1 MVLGTVKPVNIEDE
15 MKSSYLDYAM
25 SVIVSRALPDVR
37 DGLKPVHRRIL
48 YAMNDMGLTHSSP
61 HRKSARI
68 VGEVLGK
75 YHPHGD
81 TSVYDAMVRMAQD
94 FSMRYPLVDGQGNF
108 GSVDN
113 DPPAA
118 MRYTEAR
125 LARIAGEM
133 LVDIEKNTVDFM
145 PNFDDS
151 LQEPRVLPTRLPN
164 LLLNG
169 SAGIAVGMATN
180 IPPHNLGE
188 VCDAISYLI
197 DNPGATI
204 DELTQFVQGPD
215 FPTAGII
222 MGREGIKSA
231 YATGHGK
238 VVVRAKARIES
249 IARTGRD
256 QIVVTELPY
265 QTNKANLMETIA
277 ELVKN
282 KKIVGIS
289 DLRDESD
296 RHGMRIVIELRR
308 EAHPEQVLNNLYKY
322 TAMQSAFFANMLALV
337 DGQPRV
343 ISLKEALQYYVDF
356 RHQVITRRSRFE
368 LKEAKARAHILEGLK
383 IALDNIDKVIATIR
397 KSETAEVA
405 RQSLMANFGLSQAQ
419 AQAILDM
426 QLRRLANLER
436 QKILDEYTQVL
447 KTISYLEDLLANP
460 RRMLLLIKGEV
471 DELKSKYGDPRRTEI
486 AEQGEVQFR
495 EEDLIPHQRMVVTLS
510 KRGYVKRVPA
520 RLYTPQHR
528 GGKGIIG
535 MVTREGDPVR
545 LLTVADTHD
554 MLFFFSNRG
563 KVFSLKCHEIPVDS
577 SRVAKGI
584 AVVNLFPVTEGERV
598 TAVVAV
604 TDFVPDTYMLM
615 ATAQGEIK
623 KTAVD
628 NFASV
633 RSSGLI
639 AMDLEPKDELVATG
653 LATDPDDVLLVTQ
666 KGQSI
671 RFAVASLRASS
682 RTSGGVR
689 AIRLAAGDRVVSMD
703 KAEVD
708 AFLLVVTTGGFG
720 KLTPIKQY
728 PRQHRGGGGVRTFKV
743 AQNTGEVAAARV
755 VSLSEQVMIISAG
768 GIVTRTPVKE
778 KDPRQGITI
787 QGRSTQGV
795 RLMKLE
801 GGDEVVAVASFVG
814 EKDVGEK
821 DRTSD
826 IDKKESK

>member
-1 MVLGTVKPVNIEDE
+1 MALGTVKPVNIEEE
-15 MKSSYLDYAM
+15 MRGSYLDYAM

-48 YAMNDMGLTHSSP
+48 YAMNDMGLRPTGP

-125 LARIAGEM
+125 LARIAEEM
-133 LVDIEKNTVDFM
+133 LVDIEKDTVDFM

-151 LQEPRVLPTRLPN
+151 LEEPSVLPTRLPN

-197 DNPGATI
+197 DNPKATI
-204 DELTQFVQGPD
+204 EELSKFVKGPD

-222 MGREGIKSA
+222 QGSEGIRNA

-238 VVVRAKARIES
+238 VVVRAKAHIS
-249 IARTGRD
+249 DIKGTGRR
-256 QIVVTELPY
+256 QIVVNELPY
-265 QTNKANLMETIA
+265 QTNKAALVEAIA
-277 ELVKN
+277 ELVRN
-282 KKIVGIS
+282 KRIEGVS

-296 RHGMRIVIELRR
+296 RQGMRIVIELKR
-308 EAHPEQVLNNLYKY
+308 EAQPQQILNNLYKY
-322 TAMQSAFFANMLALV
+322 TAMQSSFFVNMLALV

-343 ISLKEALQYYVDF
+343 ISLREALQHYVDF
-356 RHQVITRRSRFE
+356 RHEVITRRSRYD
-368 LKEAKARAHILEGLK
+368 LKQAKARAHILEGLR
-383 IALDNIDKVIATIR
+383 IALDNIDKIISTIR
-397 KSETAEVA
+397 KSETAEAA
-405 RQSLMANFGLSQAQ
+405 RKNLMSGFGLTQIQ

-436 QKILDEYTQVL
+436 QKILDEYTEVV
-447 KTISYLEDLLANP
+447 KTIAYLEDLLKNP
-460 RRMLLLIKGEV
+460 RRILLLIREEV
-471 DELKSKYGDPRRTEI
+471 TELKSKYGDERRTSI
-486 AEQGEVQFR
+486 LEQGVLDFT
-495 EEDLIPHQRMVVTLS
+495 EEDLIPHERVVVTLS
-510 KRGYVKRVPA
+510 SRGFIKRIPSRN
-520 RLYTPQHR
+520 YTPQHR

-535 MVTREGDPVR
+535 QVTRETDAVMM
-545 LLTVADTHD
+545 LTIADTHD
-554 MLFFFSNRG
+554 DLFFFTDRG
-563 KVFSLKCHEIPVDS
+563 KVFYLKCHEIPSGS
-577 SRVAKGI
+577 SRTSKGLAI
-584 AVVNLFPVTEGERV
+584 INLLSIVEGERV
-598 TAVVAV
+598 TSMAA
-604 TDFVPDTYMLM
+604 TTGLMPDTYMVM
-615 ATAQGEIK
+615 ATKLGEIK
-623 KTAVD
+623 KTSVDKFAV
-628 NFASV
+628 V

-639 AMDLEPKDELVATG
+639 SMDLAPGDELVSVCM
-653 LATDPDDVLLVTQ
+653 ATDKDDVILVTH

-671 RFAVASLRASS
+671 RFGVSSLRAAS

-689 AIRLAAGDRVVSMD
+689 AIRLAKGDGVISID

-708 AFLLVVTTGGFG
+708 AYLLVVTAGGYG
-720 KLTPIKQY
+720 KITPIAQY
-728 PRQHRGGGGVRTFKV
+728 PRQHRAGSGVRTFKIIEKSGDV
-743 AQNTGEVAAARV
+743 VAARV
-755 VSLSEQVMIISAG
+755 VSLKEQVMLISAEG
-768 GIVTRTPVKE
+768 MVTRTPVKE
-778 KDPRQGITI
+778 KDPRQGIST

-795 RLMKLE
+795 RLMSLDE
-801 GGDEVVAVASFVG
+801 GDHLVAITAF
-814 EKDVGEK
+814 E
-821 DRTSD
+821 
-826 IDKKESK
+826 